1 MPNENEPAES
11 NDKPRS
17 TLLTTMGVVLIL
29 LSGLCFF
36 TLLSVPLFPLATG
49 QRAMLGGVLFIGVQ
63 AFWWIGVALVGP
75 AAVNK
80 ARDFFRR

>member
-1 MPNENEPAES
+1 MPDENKPAEPIH
-11 NDKPRS
+11 KPRS
-17 TLLTTMGVVLIL
+17 TWLTTMGVVLIL

-36 TLLSVPLFPLATG
+36 TLLSVPLFPLAN
-49 QRAMLGGVLFIGVQ
+49 REKAILGGVLFIGVQ

-80 ARDFFRR
+80 ARTLFRR